1 MKKLNKYGCSPSEDV
16 CLEHDSPLI
25 TFGMCEDSPDI
36 KAFISQT
43 RQADVDNII
52 QWIDDNYQGVV
63 ADMIIKH
70 LKTLK
75 ENI

>member
-1 MKKLNKYGCSPSEDV
+1 MTTQQKIQKLVTDLKYADCGFEDV
-16 CLEHDSPLI
+16 RDEPGYVVNEIMKL
-25 TFGMCEDSPDI
+25 
-36 KAFISQT
+36 ISQT

-52 QWIDDNYQGVV
+52 QWINENYQGVV